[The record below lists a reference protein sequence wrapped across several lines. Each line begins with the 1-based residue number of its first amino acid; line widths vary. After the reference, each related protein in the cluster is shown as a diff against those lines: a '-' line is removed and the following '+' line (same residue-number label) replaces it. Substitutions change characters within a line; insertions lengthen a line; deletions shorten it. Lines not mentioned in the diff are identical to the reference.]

1 MPSLE
6 DQIYDLETKLAEA
19 QRSGT
24 EVQRVQLTTM
34 LARLREQRAMTVGR

>member
-6 DQIYDLETKLAEA
+6 DQIYDTEAKLAEA

-24 EVQRVQLTTM
+24 EAQRVQLTSM
-34 LARLREQRAMTVGR
+34 LTQLRTQSHTPR

>member
-6 DQIYDLETKLAEA
+6 DRIYDTEVKLAEA

-24 EVQRVQLTTM
+24 EAQRVQLTS
-34 LARLREQRAMTVGR
+34 LLNQELRAHKHTPR